1 MTLEQ
6 RTIARPRAE
15 PAEDA
20 APRGRRAFLEPV
32 GYAAIAVCLAVLM
45 VVNVRNVDLFYL
57 DEWFYV
63 SGARYIWEHFPVAIL
78 GTIPEWNRGPQR
90 LYSTLLAPAT
100 GLLDARAAYTAGLA
114 INVALLSSTVI
125 PLALLARR
133 VIASPA
139 LRVLAVALGTAIPWL
154 IISAHLLTE
163 NLAFPLFVWTTLAIV
178 VAAERPTR
186 LTELL
191 ALLAIGLIALCRL
204 NLAPMFGVLV
214 LAALADEVARYR
226 RREPGVTRKGFL
238 RGVLRRRPI
247 TLVATVL
254 GVIGGLAVLSGGAA
268 FLGAYGNFSSSTITD
283 GLFGAGRADT
293 FRTLLTYFR
302 GLVEGTFVLPV
313 ALGLAVGLAGAAGRL
328 GRAMIVPAVAT
339 LAGLLATLLVVA
351 IWTKG
356 ASLEERYIFYPVAP
370 LAVLAVA
377 GLEHLR
383 RLRGWIA
390 AGAALAFWPFVAG
403 AAWPGTLAE
412 HFFSAPGKAFWSRVV
427 DARVRQW
434 EGRLLGWTLIPPTGW
449 LLVAVGLVGLVLLL
463 RAPRTALVR
472 GVLTGALALC
482 VLMQALALNYDF
494 HQELYGTTTTPGGI
508 AGVPGHPFDER
519 PAYVDGRTGGAPTAV
534 IAGMPRPGAPIGQ
547 VERQTFW
554 NGDIT
559 GLVDLRWSGA
569 PYAVPPGID
578 IYPTQLGP
586 DGLAEWT
593 GEVPKYLVAVA
604 GDPRVQFASGAK
616 VAGPATG
623 YQLRRSRPVKEAL
636 WTARSIE
643 IDGALI
649 DGQKPAE
656 LTLNRAAAG
665 AAPQATLTISL
676 PEAAEGPSR
685 WTVDGAS
692 GKAVAHGRI
701 APGQTRHVRL
711 TAPACPGAGSCAP
724 ARWTLE
730 ARGRGAKL
738 PLPVYGAPPPPRD
751 VVLQLGSV
759 DVR

>member
-6 RTIARPRAE
+6 RTIAHSRAE

-20 APRGRRAFLEPV
+20 APRGRRALLEPV
-32 GYAAIAVCLAVLM
+32 GYAAVAALVAVVM
-45 VVNVRNVDLFYL
+45 IVNVRNVDLFYL

-63 SGARYIWEHFPVAIL
+63 SGARYIWEHFPTAIL

-90 LYSTLLAPAT
+90 LYSILLAPAT
-100 GLLDARAAYTAGLA
+100 GLLSARGAYTAGLA
-114 INVALLSSTVI
+114 LNVALLSSTVI

-139 LRVLAVALGTAIPWL
+139 LRVLAVALGTAVPWL

-178 VAAERPTR
+178 VAAERPTL

-191 ALLAIGLIALCRL
+191 ALVAIGLISLCRL

-214 LAALADEVARYR
+214 LAVLADEIARYR
-226 RREPGVTRKGFL
+226 RREPGVTRQAFL
-238 RGVLRRRPI
+238 RGVARRRPV

-254 GVIGGLAVLSGGAA
+254 GAIGGIAVLSGGAA
-268 FLGAYGNFSSSTITD
+268 FLGAYGNFSVSTITD

-293 FRTLLTYFR
+293 FRTVLTYGR
-302 GLVEGTFVLPV
+302 GLVEGAFVLPA
-313 ALGLAVGLAGAAGRL
+313 ALGLAAGLAGATGRL
-328 GRAMIVPAVAT
+328 GRRMIVPSVAV
-339 LAGLLATLLVVA
+339 LAGLLATLVVVA

-356 ASLEERYIFYPVAP
+356 ASLEERYVFYPVAP

-377 GLEHLR
+377 GLEHLG

-403 AAWPGTLAE
+403 ASWPGLAAE

-449 LLVAVGLVGLVLLL
+449 LLVAVGLVVLVLLV
-463 RAPRTALVR
+463 RSSRTALVR
-472 GVLTGALALC
+472 GLLTGALALC

-494 HQELYGTTTTPGGI
+494 RQELYGTTTTPGGI
-508 AGVPGHPFDER
+508 AGAPGHPFDER
-519 PAYVDGRTGGAPTAV
+519 PAYVDGRTGGEPTAV
-534 IAGMPRPGAPIGQ
+534 ISGMPRPGAPIGQ

-554 NGDIT
+554 NADIT

-593 GEVPKYLVAVA
+593 GEIPDYLVAVA

-616 VAGPATG
+616 VAGPDSG

-636 WTARSIE
+636 WTARSME

-656 LTLNRAAAG
+656 LMLNRAASG
-665 AAPQATLTISL
+665 ASPSATLTISL
-676 PEAAEGPSR
+676 PDTAEGPSR
-685 WTVDGAS
+685 WTVDGAG
-692 GKAVAHGRI
+692 GKAVARGRI
-701 APGQTRHVRL
+701 APGATEQVRL
-711 TAPACPGAGSCAP
+711 TAPACPGSGTCSP

-730 ARGRGAKL
+730 AEGPGAQVT
-738 PLPVYGAPPPPRD
+738 LPVYGAPPPPRD
-751 VVLQLGSV
+751 VVLQLRAV
-759 DVR
+759 DVG